1 MNNMEKNL
9 KNFITTTINTVDM
22 FEEAKKALLTNNEW
36 MNCAITQI
44 SNRLPKENTKKALL
58 TNIIN
63 NIANYSR
70 ENYPG
75 YLDILDTPN
84 KVAIIV
90 ATNYINYVVSSRI
103 CTIKFQ
109 FNSSK

>member
-1 MNNMEKNL
+1 MEKNL
-9 KNFITTTINTVDM
+9 KNFITTAINTVDM

-44 SNRLPKENTKKALL
+44 SNRLPKENTKKHLA
-58 TNIIN
+58 NIIN

-70 ENYPG
+70 ENYPYPG

-90 ATNYINYVVSSRI
+90 ATNYINYVVSLRVPE
-103 CTIKFQ
+103 FVQ
-109 FNSSK
+109 

>member
-1 MNNMEKNL
+1 MEKNL
-9 KNFITTTINTVDM
+9 KNFINTVDM

-44 SNRLPKENTKKALL
+44 SNRLPKENTKKHL

-109 FNSSK
+109 SSK